1 MNALVSASVIFYVKC
16 FLLKAEHYKH
26 TKQYHKNKDQTQQ
39 ESYFLNTSVAIS
51 RMENDIKIIRDYFES
66 VAVQND
72 IPALCLLIEKEFQ
85 ILTILLELIRIA
97 NEMNYNNFDS
107 TNSSN
112 SNISSYYGEARN
124 VILVLHKQ
132 LKDVNVTK
140 CVVSD
145 IWHLIQPSEEII
157 VWKMMKTMENSF
169 IAVCPPDK
177 SSSKSSGNGNN
188 GVNTRVITG
197 LQLSSALA
205 KHYSESKRKRPLS
218 SGNNIRMMMMQSM
231 KKRVGSKQTAQT
243 RKRTSGSGGKTAYQ
257 IEARV

>member
-1 MNALVSASVIFYVKC
+1 MKC

-26 TKQYHKNKDQTQQ
+26 TRHYKLKHQTQQ
-39 ESYFLNTSVAIS
+39 ESYFLNTSVALN
-51 RMENDIKIIRDYFES
+51 RMENDVTIIREYFES

-85 ILTILLELIRIA
+85 ILTIVQELIRIA
-97 NEMNYNNFDS
+97 NDTNYSSADC
-107 TNSSN
+107 SSN
-112 SNISSYYGEARN
+112 SSISSYYGEARN

-145 IWHLIQPSEEII
+145 IWHLIHPSEEII
-157 VWKMMKTMENSF
+157 VWKMMKTMEKSF
-169 IAVCPPDK
+169 VAVCPPEK
-177 SSSKSSGNGNN
+177 RSSNSSGNGN
-188 GVNTRVITG
+188 GVNDRVIAG
-197 LQLSSALA
+197 LQICHVLA

-231 KKRVGSKQTAQT
+231 KKRVGNKQTTHT
-243 RKRTSGSGGKTAYQ
+243 RKRTSTSGGGGQTPFQ
-257 IEARV
+257 IETRV